1 MTVAVAAIA
10 APLAVDLPALAAAV
24 LAVVACG
31 SLGTFLV
38 LRREAMT
45 GDAIAHAVLPGLVGG
60 YLATGTRSPLA
71 MFAGAA
77 IAGVAAVLLAGLA
90 RRLARLE
97 AGGALGVVFTAAFAL
112 GVALLETSGA
122 RQVDLDP
129 DCVLFGSLETLFF
142 VAPEGAHWTAGV
154 PAPLWTLAA
163 AAAGALLFTVAFLD
177 RLVALAFDPTHAALT
192 GAAPRWLDRALLAA
206 TSAAIV
212 ASFEA
217 VGTVLAVAL
226 VACPAL
232 AAAPFARSAR
242 GQLALGLAVGTVLAV
257 AGYALAA
264 GAERVFGAP
273 HALNAA
279 GMIAALLALAVPV
292 SHGIRRATRS
302 VIPPPTISAS
312 VTPPGA

>member
-1 MTVAVAAIA
+1 MTGTPAIVASLAADL
-10 APLAVDLPALAAAV
+10 LAVDLPAVVAAV

-45 GDAIAHAVLPGLVGG
+45 GDAIEHAVLPGLVGG
-60 YLATGTRSPLA
+60 YLVTGTRSPTA
-71 MFAGAA
+71 MFAGEA
-77 IAGVAAVLLAGLA
+77 IAGVAAVLLAGVA

-97 AGGALGVVFTAAFAL
+97 SGAALGVVFTAAFAL
-112 GVALLETSGA
+112 GVAMLETSGA

-129 DCVLFGSLETLFF
+129 DCVIFGSLETLFF
-142 VAPEGAHWTAGV
+142 IAPEGAHWTAGV

-163 AAAGALLFTVAFLD
+163 AALGALLFTVAFLD
-177 RLVALAFDPTHAALT
+177 RLVALAFDRTHAELA
-192 GAAPRWLDRALLAA
+192 GASPRWLDRALLAA

-226 VACPAL
+226 VACQAL

-242 GQLALGLAVGTVLAV
+242 AQLALGLVVGVVLAV

-279 GMIAALLALAVPV
+279 GMIAALLALAVPAA
-292 SHGIRRATRS
+292 HAIRR
-302 VIPPPTISAS
+302 VGVQAS
-312 VTPPGA
+312 RRG

>member
-1 MTVAVAAIA
+1 MTGTPAIVASLAADL
-10 APLAVDLPALAAAV
+10 LAVDLPAVVAAV

-60 YLATGTRSPLA
+60 YLVTGTRSPTA

-77 IAGVAAVLLAGLA
+77 IAGVAAVLLAGVA

-97 AGGALGVVFTAAFAL
+97 SGAALGVVFTAAFAL
-112 GVALLETSGA
+112 GVAMLETSGA

-142 VAPEGAHWTAGV
+142 IAPEGAHWTAGV

-163 AAAGALLFTVAFLD
+163 AALGALLFTVAFLD
-177 RLVALAFDPTHAALT
+177 RLVALAFDRTHAELA

-242 GQLALGLAVGTVLAV
+242 AQLALGLVVGVVLAV

-279 GMIAALLALAVPV
+279 GMIAALLALAVPAA
-292 SHGIRRATRS
+292 HAIRRVGVQATRR
-302 VIPPPTISAS
+302 
-312 VTPPGA
+312 G

>member
-1 MTVAVAAIA
+1 MTGTPAIVASLAADL
-10 APLAVDLPALAAAV
+10 LAVDLPAVVAAV

-45 GDAIAHAVLPGLVGG
+45 GDAIAHAVLPGLVGC
-60 YLATGTRSPLA
+60 YLVTGTRSPTA

-77 IAGVAAVLLAGLA
+77 IAGVAAVLLAGVA

-97 AGGALGVVFTAAFAL
+97 SGAALGVVFTAAFAL
-112 GVALLETSGA
+112 GVAMLETSGA

-142 VAPEGAHWTAGV
+142 IAPEGAHWTAGV

-163 AAAGALLFTVAFLD
+163 AALGALLFTVAFLD
-177 RLVALAFDPTHAALT
+177 RLVALAFDRTHAELA

-242 GQLALGLAVGTVLAV
+242 AQLALGLVVGVVLAV
-257 AGYALAA
+257 AGYSLAA

-279 GMIAALLALAVPV
+279 GMIAALLALAVPAA
-292 SHGIRRATRS
+292 HAIRRVGVQATRS
-302 VIPPPTISAS
+302 
-312 VTPPGA
+312 G